1 MDEKRTR
8 FWMVIINLQNYIMKD
23 YIKLI
28 RWPNLLF
35 LGALNALVYY
45 MVVCPI
51 LNIYSIKL
59 DNELWIFILLIIS
72 NIFIAA
78 GGYVANDYFDT
89 KIDEINR
96 PTKVIVGKTKTR
108 KQVAVYFQ
116 ILFGIGIIA
125 GIILSILLKDYT
137 LAFVYITIPGLLWF
151 YSSSYKRQF
160 LIGNI
165 VVGICTFLVIFI
177 IGYAANT
184 ALFNQ
189 YDELIYQTNIITE
202 IYKWTASIGLFAFLL
217 TLIREI
223 VKDMEDIEGDREME
237 CRTMPIVWGI
247 NKSKI
252 VVAVLSTI
260 TLLIVAYFTFYK
272 IPFENDPV
280 SIKYFIFGIVLPFV
294 VMFYLLG
301 KAQSRRDFAQI
312 SLLLKYIMA
321 VGSLY
326 CVFIYY
332 LILLN
337 TTSICS

>member
-1 MDEKRTR
+1 
-8 FWMVIINLQNYIMKD
+8 MKD

-35 LGALNALVYY
+35 LVLINTLVYY
-45 MVVCPI
+45 MLVCPI
-51 LNIYSIKL
+51 LNLYSVKL
-59 DNELWIFILLIIS
+59 DNELWIFILLVTS
-72 NIFIAA
+72 NVFIAA
-78 GGYVANDYFDT
+78 GGYASNDYFDV
-89 KIDEINR
+89 KIDEINK
-96 PTKVIVGKTKTR
+96 PTKLIVGKTKTR
-108 KQVAVYFQ
+108 KQVAIYFQ
-116 ILFGIGIIA
+116 ILFGIGILA

-137 LAFVYITIPGLLWF
+137 LAFIYIIIPGLLWF

-165 VVGICTFLVIFI
+165 VVGICAFLVVFI
-177 IGYAANT
+177 IGYVANT
-184 ALFNQ
+184 AVFNQ
-189 YDELIYQTNIITE
+189 YDELIYQTNIIPE
-202 IYKWTASIGLFAFLL
+202 IYKWTASIGLFAFLI

-252 VVAVLSTI
+252 VVTVLSTI
-260 TLLIVAYFTFYK
+260 TLLIIAYFAFYK
-272 IPFENDPV
+272 IPFKNDPV
-280 SIKYFIFGIVLPFV
+280 TVKYFIFGIVLPFIIV
-294 VMFYLLG
+294 FYLLG
-301 KAQSRRDFAQI
+301 KAQNRSHFAQI

-337 TTSICS
+337 TTTICS